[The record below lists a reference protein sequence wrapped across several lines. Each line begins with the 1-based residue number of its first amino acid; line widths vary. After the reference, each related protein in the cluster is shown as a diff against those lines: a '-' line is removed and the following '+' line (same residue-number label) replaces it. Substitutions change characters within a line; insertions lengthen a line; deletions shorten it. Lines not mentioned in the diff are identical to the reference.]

1 MRVQLAGHEPPPAL
15 PAPDLPARGPGRAT
29 FLQQRDV
36 RSRHGHVVRSRDGPP
51 YPVDEPTEVRGGD
64 VDTVSNL
71 GDEREGLTDAPIVHV
86 LIHGE
91 RGD

>member
-1 MRVQLAGHEPPPAL
+1 
-15 PAPDLPARGPGRAT
+15 
-29 FLQQRDV
+29 
-36 RSRHGHVVRSRDGPP
+36 VRSRDGPP

-64 VDTVSNL
+64 VDTVANL
-71 GDEREGLTDAPIVHV
+71 GDEREGLADAPIVRV